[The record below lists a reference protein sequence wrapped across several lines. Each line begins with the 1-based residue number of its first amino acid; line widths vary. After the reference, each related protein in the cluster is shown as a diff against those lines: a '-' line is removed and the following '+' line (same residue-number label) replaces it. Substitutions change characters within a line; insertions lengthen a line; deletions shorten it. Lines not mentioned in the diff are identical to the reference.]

1 MASGFVGVADNS
13 TAKSDELLIRQRSFG
28 PVNLLE
34 HDLSVVDRVST
45 LTADRQN
52 VIQGGGVRREFVS
65 RQGTAVLLPFE
76 E

>member
-13 TAKSDELLIRQRSFG
+13 TAKGDELFVRQRSFG
-28 PVNLLE
+28 PVDLLQ
-34 HDLSVVDRVST
+34 HDLSVVDRVSP
-45 LTADRQN
+45 LTADWQN
-52 VIQGGGVRREFVS
+52 VVQGGGVRRELAT